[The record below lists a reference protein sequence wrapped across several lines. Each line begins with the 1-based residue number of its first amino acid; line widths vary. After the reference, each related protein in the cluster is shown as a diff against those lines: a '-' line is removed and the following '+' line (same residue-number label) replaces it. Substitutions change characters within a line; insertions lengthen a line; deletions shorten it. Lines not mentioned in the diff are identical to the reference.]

1 MPELHVLYAVLG
13 GSALALALVSRRLR
27 EVPISEPLVALVLGV
42 LLGPAALGWFV
53 VTPEARELVLLEGS
67 RLLLAASV
75 MAAALRFRARDLRDV
90 VRPVAILLV
99 VAMPLAAVVTGALT
113 LLVGL
118 PLALAAVVGACMS
131 PTDPVLAASVVTGE
145 PAERDLPGRVR
156 RMLTVESGAND
167 GLALALVG
175 VAVTA
180 ALPGSDVTDAL
191 GRVAWEVLG
200 GSAIGLALGA
210 VTAWATRRA
219 TSDRALEAG
228 PELVLTLLL
237 ALATLGIARTAHTGG
252 VLAVFVAG
260 IAYNAV
266 LERGGSAA
274 DEERSTQDRVDE
286 AINRYAVLPLF
297 VVLGATL
304 PWEGWAALG
313 PAAIA
318 VVVGVL
324 VLRRLPLVVLLARP
338 LGLRPRDAVFAG
350 WFGPMGVSAVF
361 YLAHARHEGL
371 TDPALDAVGTLLVA
385 ASVVVFGLTGSPGRR
400 AYARLS

>member
-13 GSALALALVSRRLR
+13 ATAVALALVSRRLR
-27 EVPISEPLVALVLGV
+27 EVPVSEPLVALVLGV
-42 LLGPAALGWFV
+42 VVGPAALGWFV
-53 VTPEARELVLLEGS
+53 LEPEARDLVLLEGS

-90 VRPVAILLV
+90 VRPVLILIA

-118 PLALAAVVGACMS
+118 PLTLAAVVGACMA

-156 RMLTVESGAND
+156 RMLTAESGIND

-180 ALPGSDVTDAL
+180 ALPGDGITDAL
-191 GRVAWEVLG
+191 GRVTWEVVG
-200 GSAIGLALGA
+200 GTAIGLVLGA
-210 VTAWATRRA
+210 LTALAIRRA
-219 TSDRALEAG
+219 TADRALEAG

-237 ALATLGIARTAHTGG
+237 ALGTLGVARVAHTGG

-297 VVLGATL
+297 AVLGATL
-304 PWEGWAALG
+304 PWDGWAALG

-324 VLRRLPLVVLLARP
+324 LLRRLPLVLLLAKP
-338 LGLRPRDAVFAG
+338 LGLRPRDAVVVG

-371 TDPALDAVGTLLVA
+371 TDPTLDAVGTLLVA
-385 ASVVVFGLTGSPGRR
+385 ASVVAFGVTGSPARR
-400 AYARLS
+400 AYARLP